1 SKRHKS
7 GSMEDDIDTS
17 PGGEYYTSS
26 NSPTSSSRNW
36 TEDMEGGIS
45 PTVKKTEMDKS
56 PFNSPSPQDSSP
68 RLSSFTQHHR
78 PVIAVHSGIARSPHP
93 SSALHFPTTSILPQT
108 ASTYFPHTAIRYPP
122 HLNPQDPL
130 KDLVSLACDPSN
142 QQPGPLNGSGQVKVP
157 SHYLPTQ
164 MLAPPPPPGMP
175 RLAVSPDTKST
186 TTTSEGGTTSPT
198 SPTYSAP
205 GTPPAN
211 RSFVGL
217 GPRDPGSIYQA
228 QVRVGM

>member
-36 TEDMEGGIS
+36 TEDMEGGRCPLLTCALPVPRGPHPAPNI
-45 PTVKKTEMDKS
+45 
-56 PFNSPSPQDSSP
+56 PQTTARTP
-68 RLSSFTQHHR
+68 HHR

-198 SPTYSAP
+198 SPSKHP
-205 GTPPAN
+205 RRPPC
-211 RSFVGL
+211 S
-217 GPRDPGSIYQA
+217 
-228 QVRVGM
+228 